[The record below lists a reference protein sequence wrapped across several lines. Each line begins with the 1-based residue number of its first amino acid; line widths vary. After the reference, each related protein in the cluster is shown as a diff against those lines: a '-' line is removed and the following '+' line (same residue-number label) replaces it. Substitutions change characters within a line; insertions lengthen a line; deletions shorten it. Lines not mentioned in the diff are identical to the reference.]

1 MKIRKAFEM
10 MSLFGCKIRRKK
22 WSKDLY
28 LYQDSACDYY
38 PTLYANEVTQTM
50 YTLPIKDVL
59 ADDWEVLQ

>member
-28 LYQDSACDYY
+28 LYQDRACDYY
-38 PTLYANEVTQTM
+38 PTFLDMAMVLHM
-50 YTLPIKDVL
+50 PPI
-59 ADDWEVLQ
+59 